1 MIISRDDR
9 GQATVLLSPKM
20 PFTLFK
26 FPTLFGRKQNSYKL
40 DRSVSWT
47 IKIIKQIFC
56 DISTY
61 QSIVP
66 IQLDLEEEDPVI
78 LCHSKPSFTTF
89 GYNRY
94 ELAGLTYSHNLL
106 TFSYYY
112 SLDHPQSFASIK
124 PIQGGSKPKPVM
136 PPSLPTYQYHIKT
149 GDLRYI
155 FSCQIRKMIFSL
167 IAVNTH

>member
-1 MIISRDDR
+1 MSCRYNWTWRSRTPSFS
-9 GQATVLLSPKM
+9 ATLSP
-20 PFTLFK
+20 PSQPSAT
-26 FPTLFGRKQNSYKL
+26 TGRRWSA
-40 DRSVSWT
+40 
-47 IKIIKQIFC
+47 
-56 DISTY
+56 
-61 QSIVP
+61 
-66 IQLDLEEEDPVI
+66 VI
-78 LCHSKPSFTTF
+78 P
-89 GYNRY
+89 YR
-94 ELAGLTYSHNLL
+94 HNFL